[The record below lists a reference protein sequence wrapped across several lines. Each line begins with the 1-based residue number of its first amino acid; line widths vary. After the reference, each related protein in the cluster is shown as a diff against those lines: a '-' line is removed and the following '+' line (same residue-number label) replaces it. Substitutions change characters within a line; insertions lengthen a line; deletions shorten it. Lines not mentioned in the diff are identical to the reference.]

1 MPLNENR
8 GLKLVI
14 VSHHWSSHF
23 QAIPTTDFHQVA
35 NISEL
40 QLCPATYTYVAPHVA
55 PHVEKTLNIS
65 VLGTVY

>member
-40 QLCPATYTYVAPHVA
+40 QLGPATYVA